1 MRRKVLSLGALVGAV
16 LVLAA
21 GLGGIASGMTGGA
34 TGTTQQAY
42 APHINPSGFTNLIPE
57 VQGENVAE
65 NSGAKVPGALIKP
78 FSCPNYRDLREGE
91 VLRISLMRVS
101 VK

>member
-1 MRRKVLSLGALVGAV
+1 MRRKALLLGALVAAV
-16 LVLAA
+16 VAG
-21 GLGGIASGMTGGA
+21 GLGAIAWGMTGGA

-57 VQGENVAE
+57 AEGVNEAE
-65 NSGAKVPGALIKP
+65 NSGAKGPGALIKP
-78 FSCPNYRDLREGE
+78 FSCPNFRDLREGE